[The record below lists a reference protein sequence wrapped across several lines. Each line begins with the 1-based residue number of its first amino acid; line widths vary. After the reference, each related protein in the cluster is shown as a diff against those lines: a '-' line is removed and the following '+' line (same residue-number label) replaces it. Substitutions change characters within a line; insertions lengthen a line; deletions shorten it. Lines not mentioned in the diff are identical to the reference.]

1 MIVVQH
7 DSTHMIK
14 IEPVKT
20 KRRIVNFLH
29 GEFLEWNKANYL
41 KLKAFLDEV
50 GESYVLSDNQKLTKF
65 CLLVG
70 GKIVGGT
77 GVGTVIR
84 FN

>member
-14 IEPVKT
+14 IEPVET
-20 KRRIVNFLH
+20 KKRIVNFLH
-29 GEFLEWNKANYL
+29 GEFLEWNKSNYR
-41 KLKAFLDEV
+41 KLKSFLNQV
-50 GESYVLSDNQKLTKF
+50 GESYVLSDNSRLTKF

-70 GKIVGGT
+70 GKIIGKT
-77 GVGTVIR
+77 SVGTVIR